1 MTIKQID
8 THDSEGLFVVM
19 YEARNQAPMI
29 METEAVHS
37 TYEAARKR
45 AGRSF
50 MLRTCILRTCI
61 CRVIPI
67 EGNELLTL
75 DMMRLQEGEL
85 PF

>member
-8 THDSEGLFVVM
+8 TRDSEGLFVVM
-19 YEARNQAPMI
+19 YEGRNQAPMI

-50 MLRTCILRTCI
+50 MLRTCI

-67 EGNELLTL
+67 EGNELLAL